1 MFQQERPVRSD
12 RCNAKHVD
20 RMLKLINVETGQ
32 RASGSLFHEGTV
44 FHLYWKKGRIF
55 FHQMERYNS
64 RGLCVFM
71 EKKSCSV
78 AESNG
83 TLLSTGNF
91 ENCDRVSHQE
101 HGASVL
107 KQMVR

>member
-1 MFQQERPVRSD
+1 
-12 RCNAKHVD
+12 
-20 RMLKLINVETGQ
+20 MLKP
-32 RASGSLFHEGTV
+32 ASVQAGPYFMKEPFSICIGKRVGFFFTKWNGTILAG
-44 FHLYWKKGRIF
+44 FAFLWK
-55 FHQMERYNS
+55 
-64 RGLCVFM
+64 
-71 EKKSCSV
+71 KKSCSV

-83 TLLSTGNF
+83 TLLSTGNI